1 MKILRAKVLLL
12 VASLAGMS
20 GCASIGPPQA
30 PSLELPRPPSD
41 LRAARKGDKVTLT
54 WTIPSR
60 TMDRQ
65 GMRYLGKTR
74 ICRSVDRV
82 NVEHSL
88 DRAGVEHPEGDRTLG
103 VDLSF
108 KECETAVGEVA
119 PPANFVEARKSS
131 AKKLTATFTDTLPS
145 TIQQADPTGF
155 AAYGVEVMNEAGRAA
170 GLSNQVRVT
179 LTPTI
184 PPFASFSAQTNAQGV
199 LLSWLC
205 PPPSGRRVGVKYLF
219 RIYRRPADST
229 GETKIAETKI
239 ADTKT
244 GETKIAETKIA
255 ELDATDCVVGHG
267 GLTNVTSQ
275 PSGEAPGTTEAQDK
289 VVSSFLDQNLEW
301 ERAYFYRGTVVSVV
315 ESAGKPVEVEGD
327 DTPEV
332 KVFAH
337 DVFPP
342 SVPSGVQAVF
352 SGPGQQTFIDLIW
365 APVTDAD
372 LDGYNVYRHEEG
384 GAAVKVNSELVKT
397 PAYRDMQ
404 VVAGKTYFYSVSA
417 VDQRGN
423 ESGRS
428 EETSESV
435 P

>member
-1 MKILRAKVLLL
+1 
-12 VASLAGMS
+12 
-20 GCASIGPPQA
+20 
-30 PSLELPRPPSD
+30 
-41 LRAARKGDKVTLT
+41 
-54 WTIPSR
+54 
-60 TMDRQ
+60 
-65 GMRYLGKTR
+65 MRYLGKTR

-82 NVEHSL
+82 NAEHSL

-119 PPANFVEARKSS
+119 PPASFLEAKKSS
-131 AKKLTATFTDTLPS
+131 PKKLTATFTDTLPS
-145 TIQQADPTGF
+145 AIQQADPAGF

-184 PPFASFSAQTNAQGV
+184 PPFASFVAQTNAQGV
-199 LLSWLC
+199 LLSWVC
-205 PPPSGRRVGVKYLF
+205 PLQSGRSAGVKYLF
-219 RIYRRPADST
+219 RIYRRP
-229 GETKIAETKI
+229 GQTKIAETKI
-239 ADTKT
+239 AATKTDETKTAETKT
-244 GETKIAETKIA
+244 GETKIA
-255 ELDATDCVVGHG
+255 ELDATDCVVGPG
-267 GLTNVTSQ
+267 GLANVTSQ
-275 PSGEAPGTTEAQDK
+275 PSGEAPRTTEAQGK

-301 ERAYFYRGTVVSVV
+301 EHAYFYRGAVVSVV
-315 ESAGKPVEVEGD
+315 ESAGKPTEVEGD
-327 DTPEV
+327 DTPQV
-332 KVFAH
+332 RVFAH

-342 SVPSGVQAVF
+342 AVPSGLQAVF

-404 VVAGKTYFYSVSA
+404 VVTGRTYFYSVSA

-423 ESGRS
+423 ESARS